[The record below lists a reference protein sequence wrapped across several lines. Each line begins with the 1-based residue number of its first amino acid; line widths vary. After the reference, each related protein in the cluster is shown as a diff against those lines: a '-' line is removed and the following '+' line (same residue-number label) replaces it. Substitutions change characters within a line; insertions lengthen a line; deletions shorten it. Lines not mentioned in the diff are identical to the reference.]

1 MTRRWV
7 AAGLVAAA
15 AGVWFGAPPLLRGL
29 DFFRVRRIEVV
40 GARHMQP
47 GVVAGA
53 MQLRDGASVFD
64 DLDELAARVRQVPGV
79 ARADVGRRLPGTL
92 EVTLVEQAPV
102 ALAPAGDGL
111 RMVSAAGDL
120 LPYDPVHSAPDL
132 PVAFGAD
139 SALAGLLA
147 RLRAA
152 DGMLFE
158 QIAAARRRRDHIVL
172 EVGGRRILVMPDA
185 SAEEIRAVMAVA
197 QDLARNGRPYAELD
211 GRFAG
216 QVVVR
221 RQAT

>member
-1 MTRRWV
+1 MRAWPAFALVAGAV
-7 AAGLVAAA
+7 AA
-15 AGVWFGAPPLLRGL
+15 WFGGPPLLRGL
-29 DFFRVRRIEVV
+29 DFFRVRRIEVH

-47 GVVAGA
+47 DAIA
-53 MQLRDGASVFD
+53 SALRLSADASVFD
-64 DLDELAARVRQVPGV
+64 DLEELGTQVQALPGIAA
-79 ARADVGRRLPGTL
+79 AEVGRRLPGTL
-92 EVTLVEQAPV
+92 EVTISEEAPV
-102 ALAPAGDGL
+102 AIAPGEGAMRMIGADGD
-111 RMVSAAGDL
+111 V
-120 LPYDPVHSAPDL
+120 LPFDPAYSAPDL
-132 PVAFGAD
+132 PVTFAPD

-147 RLRAA
+147 RLQAA
-152 DGMLFE
+152 DRALFG
-158 QIAAARRRRDHIVL
+158 QIAAARRRQDHIVL